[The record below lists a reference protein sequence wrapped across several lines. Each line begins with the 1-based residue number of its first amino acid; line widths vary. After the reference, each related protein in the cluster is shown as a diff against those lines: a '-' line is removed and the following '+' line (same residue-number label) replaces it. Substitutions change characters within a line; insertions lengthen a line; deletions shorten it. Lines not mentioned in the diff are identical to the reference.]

1 MRTGPGD
8 LSVTFLTHEGNIC
21 LVTLYAA
28 QPPALYSQSNIRIA
42 LLLCGILAVMSKR
55 NSARGGA
62 RKNLLERDR
71 QEKQL
76 DDLLRVTRDTNK
88 MLRGERNA
96 RKAKMLVVLVVIAAL
111 VGYGYYLFEKHKL
124 QIIEFQQRVEELQHH
139 LQEAV
144 ELANKMGE
152 TANSIR
158 SVFEGLESGS
168 EVMEKAE

>member
-1 MRTGPGD
+1 MR
-8 LSVTFLTHEGNIC
+8 
-21 LVTLYAA
+21 
-28 QPPALYSQSNIRIA
+28 
-42 LLLCGILAVMSKR
+42 GILAVMSKK

-96 RKAKMLVVLVVIAAL
+96 RKAKMLAVLVVIVAL
-111 VGYGYYLFEKHKL
+111 AGYGYYLFEEHKL

-158 SVFEGLESGS
+158 DVFEGLDSDSDTVPKTE
-168 EVMEKAE
+168 